1 MKKSIISS
9 VLVAST
15 LLSSIP
21 TLNSG
26 HVAHADSMSPLTTK
40 GKEIQKDGHN
50 YRLKG
55 VNAGNVFTTEQWL
68 GGLGSAKH
76 KDYKSINDEM
86 DGKYGA
92 KKTHQLL
99 DKYTENRWEDKD
111 FKNLKDMGMN
121 TIRLPINYINLTNYK
136 AGMAPKDLKMR
147 KEPFKAMDKFIDKAN
162 SHGLYVIID
171 MHGVP
176 GSQNGQEHSAE
187 ANGSIGNF
195 WKDPDAQG
203 KAKEIWYQIAQHY
216 KNNNGVAGYD
226 LLNEPKAPAQ
236 HVDEEVKEFYKGAL
250 KSIRDT
256 GDKHIAFLEAWY
268 PQDLKDPQEFND
280 PTNNIVYEY
289 HKYPYNK
296 ETTSHKGI
304 QDTFDRELETL
315 NNKASHYNVPTYLG
329 EFNAHYA
336 GSPGPEG
343 KNPVNPNKDDFD
355 HIFKSFK
362 NKENSKI
369 SWTLWN
375 YDIEN
380 NQSWGPINFKG
391 INVDENSNDFGKK
404 EGAYI
409 NHDVYDTIKNNQ

>member
-147 KEPFKAMDKFIDKAN
+147 KEPFKAM
-162 SHGLYVIID
+162 
-171 MHGVP
+171 
-176 GSQNGQEHSAE
+176 
-187 ANGSIGNF
+187 
-195 WKDPDAQG
+195 
-203 KAKEIWYQIAQHY
+203 
-216 KNNNGVAGYD
+216 
-226 LLNEPKAPAQ
+226 
-236 HVDEEVKEFYKGAL
+236 
-250 KSIRDT
+250 
-256 GDKHIAFLEAWY
+256 
-268 PQDLKDPQEFND
+268 
-280 PTNNIVYEY
+280 
-289 HKYPYNK
+289 
-296 ETTSHKGI
+296 
-304 QDTFDRELETL
+304 
-315 NNKASHYNVPTYLG
+315 
-329 EFNAHYA
+329 
-336 GSPGPEG
+336 
-343 KNPVNPNKDDFD
+343 
-355 HIFKSFK
+355 
-362 NKENSKI
+362 
-369 SWTLWN
+369 
-375 YDIEN
+375 
-380 NQSWGPINFKG
+380 
-391 INVDENSNDFGKK
+391 
-404 EGAYI
+404 
-409 NHDVYDTIKNNQ
+409 